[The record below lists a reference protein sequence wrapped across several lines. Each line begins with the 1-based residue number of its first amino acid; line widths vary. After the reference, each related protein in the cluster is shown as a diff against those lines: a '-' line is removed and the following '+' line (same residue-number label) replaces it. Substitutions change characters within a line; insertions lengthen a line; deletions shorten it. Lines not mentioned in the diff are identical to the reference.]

1 MHAVGF
7 EVDGQEQIEG
17 EKERGK
23 KGREKRMDVQRD
35 ENGKVSRAIQNDQA
49 EPTNEI
55 VENAMMDTHA
65 AREENLVEQRDEL
78 IGNDGEDDDRVKP
91 VGLLKWIDDDGKR
104 EVLSEGFLLV
114 LIERLMDND
123 QEQRE

>member
-7 EVDGQEQIEG
+7 EVDGQAQVEG
-17 EKERGK
+17 EKERGE

-35 ENGKVSRAIQNDQA
+35 ENGKVSRAVENDQA

-55 VENAMMDTHA
+55 VENAVVDTHA
-65 AREENLVEQRDEL
+65 AREENLVEQGDEL
-78 IGNDGEDDDRVKP
+78 IGDDGEDDDRVKP
-91 VGLLKWIDDDGKR
+91 VGLLKWIDDDWKR
-104 EVLSEGFLLV
+104 QVLSEGFLLV
-114 LIERLMDND
+114 LIERLMDDN